1 LQKSSYFGWWLGFTI
16 CVFLSTIPLFSQP
29 TLQKAS
35 LPEITFAPQDLANG
49 NIHIVAVMVEFQPD
63 DNRFTT
69 GNGTFNP
76 DFLNKPNITIDPLP
90 HDRGYFEA
98 HLEFT
103 KNYFERVSGA
113 KMTVSYE
120 IIPQIVT
127 VPNEMAHYSPLG
139 EDGEENEKLALL
151 AQDTWTIV
159 AQKGLLPENAID
171 PDRTMFILF
180 HAGAGRDLELV
191 GTTLNKTPQDIP
203 SVYLS
208 RESFQRLLNEPT
220 FDGFSLNNTLSA
232 WNTAILPETQSRP
245 GEDILGNEF
254 VLELSINGL
263 LTAMIGSFVGLPDL
277 FNTETGRSGIGR
289 FGLMDG
295 AGFFS
300 YYGLFPPEPS
310 AWEKIFLGW
319 ITPFDISS
327 ALDNNTEITLPAA
340 ILRDP
345 NSIAFYP
352 ISSDEYYLIEN
363 RHRDI
368 DNTGVTLTI
377 RTPDGAIES
386 RTITNAEDRFNPFDL
401 SKIDEILPPGVLID
415 VSNFDWS
422 LPGGLDVG
430 EDRTSGT
437 ADDRELNGGILI
449 WHIDEQ
455 VIRAKM
461 DNNAINNNPLRRG
474 VRLIEA
480 DAAQDIGR
488 PAGGVTAYEQG
499 GPFDFWWFGN
509 DFTVINATGQRTVL
523 YQNRLAD
530 DTRPNN
536 RSNTG
541 SRTYFEFYDFSDNLP
556 TASFKAKR
564 NFETDIRPIRFST
577 TSFGQN
583 MHQNENYTRGF
594 PLSLVIHVID
604 GDTILIAPNGS
615 ETIAYNI
622 NEDLLQGLGPITP
635 HQPLLIGE
643 TITIAQNSNVDGSVS
658 GDIIQYTF
666 DTNSRQYTQNWLT
679 ENIPAV
685 GLLAE
690 GKMSPS
696 NYIDVELTQWTLNKT
711 SGEVENLFSQPN
723 QTARAGNRT
732 IGWLRSVVNT
742 VLLSNDK
749 TFQFLP
755 EEAAGNRL
763 YLSAAVGGAK
773 TPEVVLLFTDQRIV
787 TIDALNGS
795 IISEIFTDNTSWPIL
810 ADITGDRAPEIIYVN
825 YENNTIE
832 ARNLFGA
839 MSENFPIVAPE
850 GLHFEGVPLV
860 VHSSENNPILLI
872 APAND
877 SFSSVLLV
885 YEDYLRTPTERL
897 LVGPTRDGGSII
909 NPILHDGKIY
919 AVSASGDIR
928 GWELS
933 HRTDQPSAYIYGDPT
948 KNNVSFDGKSTATS
962 PISGSLLVSNETYN
976 WPNPANDH
984 TFVRFQTTG
993 EAEVTTTIIGY
1004 SGQKLHEER
1013 TTTLGGQSQE
1023 IRLDTSN
1030 WGNGVYFCRITA
1042 RSNGKT
1048 EHKVITMVVIR

>member
-1 LQKSSYFGWWLGFTI
+1 MQKSSYFGWWLGFTLS
-16 CVFLSTIPLFSQP
+16 VFLITIPLFSQP
-29 TLQKAS
+29 TLQKAALAEIS
-35 LPEITFAPQDLANG
+35 LAPQDLANG
-49 NIHIVAVMVEFQPD
+49 NVHIVAVMVEFQPD

-76 DFLNKPNITIDPLP
+76 DFLNKPDITIDPLP

-103 KNYFERVSGA
+103 KNYFERTSGG

-139 EDGEENEKLALL
+139 EDGNENEKLALL
-151 AQDTWTIV
+151 ALDTWNIV
-159 AQKGLLPENAID
+159 AQEGLLPESAID
-171 PDRTMFILF
+171 PDRTMFVLF

-208 RESFQRLLNEPT
+208 RESFQRLLNTPT
-220 FDGFSLNNTLSA
+220 FDGFPLNNTLTA

-263 LTAMIGSFVGLPDL
+263 LTAMVGSFVGLPDL

-310 AWEKIFLGW
+310 AWEKVFLGW

-327 ALDNNTEITLPAA
+327 ALDNNTKITLPAA
-340 ILRDP
+340 VLRDP

-368 DNTGVTLTI
+368 DNTGVKLTI
-377 RTPDGAIES
+377 RTPDGAIEI
-386 RTITNAEDRFNPFDL
+386 RTITNNEERFNPFNL
-401 SKIDEILPPGVLID
+401 SKIGEILPPGVLID

-430 EDRTSGT
+430 EDRTAGT

-461 DNNAINNNPLRRG
+461 DNNAINNDPLRRG

-499 GPFDFWWFGN
+499 GPFDFWWSGN

-564 NFETDIRPIRFST
+564 NFETDFRPIRFST

-583 MHQNENYTRGF
+583 MVQNENYTRGF
-594 PLSLVIHVID
+594 PLSLVIHVVD

-615 ETIAYNI
+615 RTIAYNL
-622 NEDLLQGLGPITP
+622 NEDLLQDVGPNTP
-635 HQPLLIGE
+635 HQPLLIGG
-643 TITIAQNSNVDGSVS
+643 TVTIAQNSNVDETVS

-666 DTNSRQYTQNWLT
+666 DTNSRQYTQNWQT

-690 GKMSPS
+690 SKVSPS
-696 NYIDVELTQWTLNKT
+696 NYIDIELTKWGLITATGVAEELH
-711 SGEVENLFSQPN
+711 SRPH
-723 QTARAGNRT
+723 QTARVGNRNVA
-732 IGWLRSVVNT
+732 WLKVTAHT
-742 VLLSNDK
+742 VLMDNQVIYPFPPD
-749 TFQFLP
+749 
-755 EEAAGNRL
+755 EAESDRL
-763 YLSAAVGGAK
+763 YLSAAIGGAE
-773 TPEVVLLFTDQRIV
+773 TPDVALLITDQRIV
-787 TIDALNGS
+787 TIETSTGNVL
-795 IISEIFTDNTSWPIL
+795 SEVFIDNISWPIL

-839 MSENFPIVAPE
+839 MSENFPIIAPD
-850 GLHFEGVPLV
+850 GLQFESVPLIV
-860 VHSSENNPILLI
+860 PASANEPILLI

-897 LVGPTRDGGSII
+897 LVGPTRAGGSII
-909 NPILHDGKIY
+909 NPILHNGKIY

-933 HRTDQPSAYIYGDPT
+933 HRTDLPSAYIYGDPT
-948 KNNVSFDGKSTATS
+948 KNSVSFDGESTDSAPVT
-962 PISGSLLVSNETYN
+962 GSLLVSKETYN
-976 WPNPANDH
+976 WPNPASDH
-984 TFVRFQTTG
+984 TFVRFQTTD
-993 EAEVTTTIIGY
+993 EAEVTTTVIGY

-1013 TTTLGGQSQE
+1013 TTTRGGQSQE

-1048 EHKVITMVVIR
+1048 EHKVITIVVIR

>member
-1 LQKSSYFGWWLGFTI
+1 MQKSSYFGWWLGFTI